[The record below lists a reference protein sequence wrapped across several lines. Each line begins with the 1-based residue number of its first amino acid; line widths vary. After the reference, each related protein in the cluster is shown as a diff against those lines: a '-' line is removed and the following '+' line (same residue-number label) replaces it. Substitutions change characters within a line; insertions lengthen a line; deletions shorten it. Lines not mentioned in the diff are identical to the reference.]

1 MAAAILAPTWA
12 SKAVARVLAAA
23 GAPTDQVSLAVDA
36 LLVRGGG
43 RVILVDTGM
52 GPDNHASLV
61 ASLKLAGVAAGEVTD
76 VLITHAHFDHVGGL
90 IDAAGHSAFPKA
102 AIWFNAREWAAMLA
116 VPGPHRI
123 TPAIAAQVRTFEPG
137 REILPG
143 ITPIALYGHT
153 AGHVGYIIASK
164 GQQLEDIGDL
174 AHSSI
179 VELAEPGWRGGID
192 EDPTAGAADPRR
204 RAETPRRRPHTD
216 LRPRTSRSRGVG
228 WVVPAGDGYIWK
240 PDPEVRYSEPPR
252 PGRIVRNTLSP
263 SPARLRVARRNRQG
277 IRRHARS
284 HRPRRRGPLARA
296 EEGAVRRHHRRRR
309 QALQRA
315 DRRGHRHHHRG
326 SARDSR

>member
-1 MAAAILAPTWA
+1 MTGFRLSATLAATAFAVMLASFPACADDGVRTAPPGIA
-12 SKAVARVLAAA
+12 SFRLGALEVTGLRDSGYVSPNDGGDFGHDVGPGAVAKLLAAA
-23 GAPTDQVSLAVDA
+23 GAPTDKVTLAVDA
-36 LLVRGGG
+36 LLIRGGG

-52 GPDNHASLV
+52 GPDSHGALL
-61 ASLKLAGVAAGEVTD
+61 ASLKLVGVASDQVTD

-90 IDAAGHSAFPKA
+90 IDAAGQSAFPKA

-153 AGHVGYIIASK
+153 PGHVGYLIVSQ

-192 EDPTAGAADPRR
+192 EDPIAGAAT
-204 RAETPRRRPHTD
+204 RAAELKRLAGAHTLIFAPHF
-216 LRPRTSRSRGVG
+216 PFPGVG
-228 WVVPAGDGYIWK
+228 WVVPAGDGYAWK
-240 PDPEVRYSEPPR
+240 PDPEVR
-252 PGRIVRNTLSP
+252 
-263 SPARLRVARRNRQG
+263 
-277 IRRHARS
+277 
-284 HRPRRRGPLARA
+284 
-296 EEGAVRRHHRRRR
+296 
-309 QALQRA
+309 
-315 DRRGHRHHHRG
+315 
-326 SARDSR
+326 